1 MGGAVPEAR
10 QGGSS
15 AQREQGVASATRQ
28 CPAESPTSQYF
39 SRHYYDLAMLVDT
52 EEGQAA
58 ATNFEL
64 LAQVARHKA
73 TFFRSSWSSYG
84 TAQPGTLR
92 LMPNVTRIKDLR
104 ADYREMAPMMFDEE
118 PAAFD
123 DILAKLEKLEKAIN
137 S

>member
-1 MGGAVPEAR
+1 M
-10 QGGSS
+10 
-15 AQREQGVASATRQ
+15 
-28 CPAESPTSQYF
+28 
-39 SRHYYDLAMLVDT
+39 
-52 EEGQAA
+52 
-58 ATNFEL
+58 
-64 LAQVARHKA
+64 AQVAKHNA

-123 DILAKLEKLEKAIN
+123 DILAARKARKPSIA
-137 S
+137 SARGREQSAAHAALRDCPQ